1 MNKKTE
7 LDLLNFKRSGPT
19 SNYNHQMGKKKNNKK
34 KCSTNTNNAPATQ
47 NEETQNSN
55 LNTSE
60 QHSTSPPPTQEH
72 ESQNLHENRTDAE
85 AATAMGMQN
94 FYLELP
100 PGNADSS
107 SSEHWY
113 SGHEENYAAEVRV
126 RTLHGR
132 IICEG
137 AEPSSIREE
146 EIYRI
151 LESNEVTDVEA
162 LYKTSKGTFILI
174 FGSEDSASK
183 CRSAELSATSGEG
196 RVTLLFRERRRAPTF
211 VTIFCPEYISC
222 RAVELAFANF
232 GEVQRVFYGTH
243 TFNRNLR
250 NGKRHVRIFPTGG
263 DPRVLPRRITF
274 LDGISRDV
282 LYKEKIVDCY
292 RCDTRHA
299 LGEGCPEVVGN
310 QPNVAPHEQ
319 RSFSC
324 NPTLTPSE
332 HTATDGA
339 STVVDEHR
347 KAGVESAIESLS
359 NQSEPEPDNSGS
371 ETLEEGE
378 IRDDSAPTL
387 QEIPKNPP
395 LRNASQH
402 PAKFLNPFGNIP
414 EPSPVDYA
422 RSIYK
427 SRNILKRIYKKK
439 VIPLVIER
447 FNITHYSKA
456 RFEFALNS
464 AYGLAILQNITM
476 FYKRLEMDK
485 DKFNMQFNWD
495 MSTEDYHA
503 HLVNILE
510 QTTHMWFEVQS
521 KVDGMTE

>member
-1 MNKKTE
+1 
-7 LDLLNFKRSGPT
+7 
-19 SNYNHQMGKKKNNKK
+19 MGKKKNNKK
-34 KCSTNTNNAPATQ
+34 KCSTNTNNAPVTQ

-55 LNTSE
+55 LNTSQ
-60 QHSTSPPPTQEH
+60 QHSISPPPTQEH
-72 ESQNLHENRTDAE
+72 ESQNLHENRTDTE
-85 AATAMGMQN
+85 TATPMGMQN

-132 IICEG
+132 IICEE

-183 CRSAELSATSGEG
+183 CRSAELSATSGER
-196 RVTLLFRERRRAPTF
+196 RVTLLFQERRRAPTF

-299 LGEGCPEVVGN
+299 LGDGCPEVVGN
-310 QPNVAPHEQ
+310 QPSVAPHEQ
-319 RSFSC
+319 CSSSR
-324 NPTLTPSE
+324 NPTPTPSE

-339 STVVDEHR
+339 TTVVDEHR
-347 KAGVESAIESLS
+347 KAGVESVSKSLP
-359 NQSEPEPDNSGS
+359 NQSEPEPVNSGS
-371 ETLEEGE
+371 ETLEEEE
-378 IRDDSAPTL
+378 ISDDSAPTL
-387 QEIPKNPP
+387 QETPKNLPP
-395 LRNASQH
+395 RNASQH
-402 PAKFLNPFGNIP
+402 SPKPLNPFRNLPQPLQRHSEHSVYQP
-414 EPSPVDYA
+414 EFRLNRIHHQKAISGMIKRFKIQQA
-422 RSIYK
+422 SK
-427 SRNILKRIYKKK
+427 S
-439 VIPLVIER
+439 
-447 FNITHYSKA
+447 
-456 RFEFALNS
+456 RFEFAFYS
-464 AYGLAILQNITM
+464 AFRLANINNEDL
-476 FYKRLEMDK
+476 FFKRLETDRNT
-485 DKFNMQFNWD
+485 FNMQYNWNL
-495 MSTEDYHA
+495 SVENYHT
-503 HLVNILE
+503 HLTNILDL
-510 QTTHMWFEVQS
+510 TADLWS
-521 KVDGMTE
+521 KM

>member
-1 MNKKTE
+1 M
-7 LDLLNFKRSGPT
+7 S
-19 SNYNHQMGKKKNNKK
+19 KKNNKKK
-34 KCSTNTNNAPATQ
+34 KCSTNTNTTPATQ

-55 LNTSE
+55 QNTS
-60 QHSTSPPPTQEH
+60 QQQSSSPPPPAPEH
-72 ESQNLHENRTDAE
+72 ESQNLQENRTDTE
-85 AATAMGMQN
+85 TATPMGMQN

-100 PGNADSS
+100 PANADSS
-107 SSEHWY
+107 SSEHWH

-132 IICEG
+132 IICEE

-292 RCDTRHA
+292 RCNTRHA

-310 QPNVAPHEQ
+310 QPNVAPQEQ
-319 RSFSC
+319 RSFSRD
-324 NPTLTPSE
+324 PTPTPSE
-332 HTATDGA
+332 NTATDGA

-347 KAGVESAIESLS
+347 KAGVESAGESLS
-359 NQSEPEPDNSGS
+359 NQSEPEPDNSVS

-378 IRDDSAPTL
+378 IIDDSAPTL
-387 QEIPKNPP
+387 QEIHKNSPP
-395 LRNASQH
+395 RNASKH
-402 PAKFLNPFGNIP
+402 PYRGTNPFGNLP
-414 EPSPVDYA
+414 EPKDRHFAESL
-422 RSIYK
+422 YK
-427 SRNILKRIYKKK
+427 SKFKPKRIYYEKMRSAMIKHFD
-439 VIPLVIER
+439 IPHASKDCFEHAFRTAFRLTLIPD
-447 FNITHYSKA
+447 IT
-456 RFEFALNS
+456 
-464 AYGLAILQNITM
+464 I
-476 FYKRLEMDK
+476 FYTELSLCN
-485 DKFNMQFNWD
+485 NMSNHKYNWD
-495 MSTEDYHA
+495 MSDEDYHA
-503 HLVNILE
+503 HLVNIIELTSE
-510 QTTHMWFEVQS
+510 ICHEAFKTTE
-521 KVDGMTE
+521 

>member
-1 MNKKTE
+1 M
-7 LDLLNFKRSGPT
+7 S
-19 SNYNHQMGKKKNNKK
+19 KKKNNKK
-34 KCSTNTNNAPATQ
+34 KCSTNTSNAPATQ
-47 NEETQNSN
+47 NEEKQNSN
-55 LNTSE
+55 LNTSQ

-72 ESQNLHENRTDAE
+72 ESQNLHENRTDTE
-85 AATAMGMQN
+85 TATPMGMQN

-146 EIYRI
+146 DIFRI
-151 LESNEVTDVEA
+151 LELREVTDVEA

-310 QPNVAPHEQ
+310 QPSVAPHEQ
-319 RSFSC
+319 CSSSR
-324 NPTLTPSE
+324 NPTPTPSE

-339 STVVDEHR
+339 TTVVDEHR
-347 KAGVESAIESLS
+347 KAGVESVNKPLP
-359 NQSEPEPDNSGS
+359 NQSEPEPVNSGS
-371 ETLEEGE
+371 ETLEEEE
-378 IRDDSAPTL
+378 ISNDSAPTL
-387 QEIPKNPP
+387 QETPKNLPP
-395 LRNASQH
+395 RNASQH
-402 PAKFLNPFGNIP
+402 SPKRLNPFRNLPQPLQRHWEYSVYQP
-414 EPSPVDYA
+414 EFRLNRIHHQKAISA
-422 RSIYK
+422 MIKRFKIQQASK
-427 SRNILKRIYKKK
+427 S
-439 VIPLVIER
+439 
-447 FNITHYSKA
+447 
-456 RFEFALNS
+456 RFEFAFYS
-464 AYGLAILQNITM
+464 AFRLANINNEDL
-476 FYKRLEMDK
+476 FFKRLETDRNT
-485 DKFNMQFNWD
+485 FNMQYNWNL
-495 MSTEDYHA
+495 SVENYHT
-503 HLVNILE
+503 HLTNILDL
-510 QTTHMWFEVQS
+510 TADLWLKM
-521 KVDGMTE
+521 

>member
-1 MNKKTE
+1 M
-7 LDLLNFKRSGPT
+7 S
-19 SNYNHQMGKKKNNKK
+19 KKKNNKK
-34 KCSTNTNNAPATQ
+34 TCATNTSNAPATQ
-47 NEETQNSN
+47 NEEKQNSN
-55 LNTSE
+55 LNTSQ
-60 QHSTSPPPTQEH
+60 QHSISPPPTQEH
-72 ESQNLHENRTDAE
+72 ESQNLHENRTDTE
-85 AATAMGMQN
+85 TATPMGMQN

-132 IICEG
+132 IICEE

-162 LYKTSKGTFILI
+162 LYKTSKGRFVLI

-183 CRSAELSATSGEG
+183 CRSAELSATSEEA

-299 LGEGCPEVVGN
+299 LGDRCPEVVGN
-310 QPNVAPHEQ
+310 QPSVALHEQ
-319 RSFSC
+319 CSSSSD
-324 NPTLTPSE
+324 PISTPSE
-332 HTATDGA
+332 HTATNGT

-347 KAGVESAIESLS
+347 KAGVGSADKSLS
-359 NQSEPEPDNSGS
+359 NQSEPEPDNLGS

-378 IRDDSAPTL
+378 ISEDPSPAL
-387 QEIPKNPP
+387 QEKPKNSPP
-395 LRNASQH
+395 RNTSQH
-402 PAKFLNPFGNIP
+402 PATFLKPFGNIP
-414 EPSPVDYA
+414 GPAENHYA
-422 RSIYK
+422 ESAYK
-427 SRNILKRIYKKK
+427 SQYKLGRIYQRY
-439 VIPLVIER
+439 VLPAMVQQ
-447 FNITHYSKA
+447 FNITHTSKT
-456 RFEFALNS
+456 RLEFAINS
-464 AYGLAILQNITM
+464 AFKLANLKNVAM
-476 FYKRLEMDK
+476 FYKRLETDK
-485 DKFNMQFNWD
+485 DIFNMQFNWS
-495 MSTEDYHA
+495 MSLEDYHA
-503 HLVNILE
+503 HLVNILFISQFLWHE
-510 QTTHMWFEVQS
+510 IRS
-521 KVDGMTE
+521 MTNEMTK

>member
-1 MNKKTE
+1 
-7 LDLLNFKRSGPT
+7 
-19 SNYNHQMGKKKNNKK
+19 MGKKKNNKK
-34 KCSTNTNNAPATQ
+34 KCSTNTNKAPATQ

-55 LNTSE
+55 SNTS
-60 QHSTSPPPTQEH
+60 QHSISPPPTQEH

-132 IICEG
+132 IICEE

-183 CRSAELSATSGEG
+183 CRSAELSATSGER

-292 RCDTRHA
+292 WCDTRHA
-299 LGEGCPEVVGN
+299 LSESCPEAVDN
-310 QPNVAPHEQ
+310 QPSVALHEQ
-319 RSFSC
+319 CSSSR
-324 NPTLTPSE
+324 NPTPTPSE
-332 HTATDGA
+332 RTATDGT

-347 KAGVESAIESLS
+347 KAGMGSPAKSLS
-359 NQSEPEPDNSGS
+359 NQSEPEPDNSGL

-378 IRDDSAPTL
+378 INDDSAPAL
-387 QEIPKNPP
+387 QETPKNSPP
-395 LRNASQH
+395 RNTSQH
-402 PAKFLNPFGNIP
+402 PATFLSPFGNVP
-414 EPSPVDYA
+414 GPKEAHYA
-422 RSIYK
+422 ESLYK
-427 SRNILKRIYKKK
+427 SQYKPKRIYQKS
-439 VIPLVIER
+439 ILPAMIER
-447 FNITHYSKA
+447 FNITHSSKA
-456 RFEFALNS
+456 RLEFALNS
-464 AYGLAILQNITM
+464 AFGLATLQNITM

-485 DKFNMQFNWD
+485 DKFNMQFNWN
-495 MSTEDYHA
+495 MSVEDFHA
-503 HLVNILE
+503 HLVNILYIS
-510 QTTHMWFEVQS
+510 QFL
-521 KVDGMTE
+521 

>member
-1 MNKKTE
+1 
-7 LDLLNFKRSGPT
+7 
-19 SNYNHQMGKKKNNKK
+19 MGKKKNNKK
-34 KCSTNTNNAPATQ
+34 KCSTNTNNAPVTQ

-55 LNTSE
+55 LNTSQ

-72 ESQNLHENRTDAE
+72 ESQNLHENRTDTE
-85 AATAMGMQN
+85 TATPMGMQN

-146 EIYRI
+146 DIFQI
-151 LESNEVTDVEA
+151 LELKEVTDVEA

-183 CRSAELSATSGEG
+183 CRSAELSATSGER

-299 LGEGCPEVVGN
+299 LGEGCPEVVGD

-319 RSFSC
+319 RSPSP
-324 NPTLTPSE
+324 NPITTPSE
-332 HTATDGA
+332 DTATDGA
-339 STVVDEHR
+339 PTVVGEHR
-347 KAGVESAIESLS
+347 KDGVESTAGSFS
-359 NQSEPEPDNSGS
+359 NHSEPEPDNLGS

-378 IRDDSAPTL
+378 ISDDSAPTS
-387 QEIPKNPP
+387 QEEPKNSPP
-395 LRNASQH
+395 RNASKH
-402 PAKFLNPFGNIP
+402 PAKHVNPFGNLP
-414 EPSPVDYA
+414 EPEEEHFVQ
-422 RSIYK
+422 SIYK
-427 SRNILKRIYKKK
+427 SEFKLKRIYHKKMISLMIK
-439 VIPLVIER
+439 RFDITHSNICSFEKACQTAFGLALEQDITVFYNSLYMAHTIFRNR
-447 FNITHYSKA
+447 FNC
-456 RFEFALNS
+456 
-464 AYGLAILQNITM
+464 
-476 FYKRLEMDK
+476 
-485 DKFNMQFNWD
+485 D
-495 MSTEDYHA
+495 MSVENYHA
-503 HLVNILE
+503 HLVNILDLASYIW
-510 QTTHMWFEVQS
+510 HKDFE
-521 KVDGMTE
+521 TAE

>member
-1 MNKKTE
+1 M
-7 LDLLNFKRSGPT
+7 S
-19 SNYNHQMGKKKNNKK
+19 KKKNNKK

-55 LNTSE
+55 LNTSQ
-60 QHSTSPPPTQEH
+60 QHSTSPPSTQEH
-72 ESQNLHENRTDAE
+72 ESQNIHKNRTDTE
-85 AATAMGMQN
+85 TATPQGMQN

-183 CRSAELSATSGEG
+183 CRSAELSATSGER

-299 LGEGCPEVVGN
+299 LGDRCPEVVGN
-310 QPNVAPHEQ
+310 QPSVALHEQ
-319 RSFSC
+319 CSSSRDPIS
-324 NPTLTPSE
+324 TPSE
-332 HTATDGA
+332 HTATNGI

-347 KAGVESAIESLS
+347 KAGVGSVDKSLS
-359 NQSEPEPDNSGS
+359 NQSEPEPDNLGS

-378 IRDDSAPTL
+378 ISEDPSPAL
-387 QEIPKNPP
+387 QETPKNSPP
-395 LRNASQH
+395 RNTSQH
-402 PAKFLNPFGNIP
+402 PATFLKPFGNIP
-414 EPSPVDYA
+414 GPAQNHYA
-422 RSIYK
+422 ESAYK
-427 SRNILKRIYKKK
+427 SQYKLGRIYQRYILPAM
-439 VIPLVIER
+439 VER
-447 FNITHYSKA
+447 FKITHTSKT
-456 RFEFALNS
+456 RLEFAINS
-464 AYGLAILQNITM
+464 AFKLANLKNITM

-485 DKFNMQFNWD
+485 DIFNMQFNWS
-495 MSTEDYHA
+495 MSLEDYHA
-503 HLVNILE
+503 YLVNILFISQFLWRE
-510 QTTHMWFEVQS
+510 IKSMTNE
-521 KVDGMTE
+521 MTE

>member
-1 MNKKTE
+1 M
-7 LDLLNFKRSGPT
+7 S
-19 SNYNHQMGKKKNNKK
+19 KKKNNKK
-34 KCSTNTNNAPATQ
+34 KCSTNTNNATATQ

-55 LNTSE
+55 LNTSQ
-60 QHSTSPPPTQEH
+60 QHSTSPPSTQEH
-72 ESQNLHENRTDAE
+72 ESQNIHKNRTDTE
-85 AATAMGMQN
+85 TATPQGMQN

-146 EIYRI
+146 DIYQI
-151 LESNEVTDVEA
+151 LELKEVADVEA

-183 CRSAELSATSGEG
+183 CRSAELSATSGER
-196 RVTLLFRERRRAPTF
+196 RVTLLFQERRRAPTF

-299 LGEGCPEVVGN
+299 LGDRCPEVVGN
-310 QPNVAPHEQ
+310 QPSVALHEQ
-319 RSFSC
+319 CSSSRD
-324 NPTLTPSE
+324 PTPTPSE
-332 HTATDGA
+332 HTATNGT

-347 KAGVESAIESLS
+347 KAGVGSADKSLS
-359 NQSEPEPDNSGS
+359 NQSEPEPDNSGL

-378 IRDDSAPTL
+378 ISDDSAPAL
-387 QEIPKNPP
+387 QETPKNSPP
-395 LRNASQH
+395 RNTSQH
-402 PAKFLNPFGNIP
+402 PATFLNPFGNVP
-414 EPSPVDYA
+414 GPKEAHYA
-422 RSIYK
+422 QSAYK
-427 SRNILKRIYKKK
+427 SPYKLKRIYQKN
-439 VIPLVIER
+439 VLPVMIER
-447 FNITHYSKA
+447 FNITHTSKA
-456 RFEFALNS
+456 RLEFALNS
-464 AYGLAILQNITM
+464 AFGLATLQNITM

-485 DKFNMQFNWD
+485 DKFNMQFNWN
-495 MSTEDYHA
+495 MSLEDYHA
-503 HLVNILE
+503 HLVNIL
-510 QTTHMWFEVQS
+510 FISQS
-521 KVDGMTE
+521 LWLRIGRMANKMTE

>member
-1 MNKKTE
+1 
-7 LDLLNFKRSGPT
+7 
-19 SNYNHQMGKKKNNKK
+19 MGKKKNNKK
-34 KCSTNTNNAPATQ
+34 KGSTNTNNAPVTQ

-55 LNTSE
+55 LNTSQ

-72 ESQNLHENRTDAE
+72 ESQNLHENRTDNE
-85 AATAMGMQN
+85 TATPMGMQN

-132 IICEG
+132 IICEE

-183 CRSAELSATSGEG
+183 CRSAELSATSGER
-196 RVTLLFRERRRAPTF
+196 RVTLLFRERWRAPTF

-250 NGKRHVRIFPTGG
+250 NGKRHVRIFPSGG

-299 LGEGCPEVVGN
+299 LGECCPEVVGN

-319 RSFSC
+319 RSPSP
-324 NPTLTPSE
+324 NPITTPSE
-332 HTATDGA
+332 DTATDGA
-339 STVVDEHR
+339 PTVVGEHR
-347 KAGVESAIESLS
+347 KDGVGSTAGSLS
-359 NQSEPEPDNSGS
+359 NHSEPEPDNLGS

-378 IRDDSAPTL
+378 ISDDSAPTS
-387 QEIPKNPP
+387 QEAPKNSPP
-395 LRNASQH
+395 RNASKH
-402 PAKFLNPFGNIP
+402 PAKHVNPFGNLP
-414 EPSPVDYA
+414 EPEEEHFVQ
-422 RSIYK
+422 SIYK
-427 SRNILKRIYKKK
+427 SEFKLKRIYHKKMISLMIK
-439 VIPLVIER
+439 RFDITHSNICSFEKACQTAFALALEQDITVFYNSLYMAHTIFRNR
-447 FNITHYSKA
+447 FNC
-456 RFEFALNS
+456 
-464 AYGLAILQNITM
+464 
-476 FYKRLEMDK
+476 
-485 DKFNMQFNWD
+485 D
-495 MSTEDYHA
+495 MSVENYHA
-503 HLVNILE
+503 HLVNILDLASYI
-510 QTTHMWFEVQS
+510 WRKDFE
-521 KVDGMTE
+521 TAE

>member
-1 MNKKTE
+1 
-7 LDLLNFKRSGPT
+7 
-19 SNYNHQMGKKKNNKK
+19 MGKKKNNKK
-34 KCSTNTNNAPATQ
+34 KCSTNTNKAPATQ

-55 LNTSE
+55 SNTS
-60 QHSTSPPPTQEH
+60 QHSISPPPTQEH
-72 ESQNLHENRTDAE
+72 ESQNLHENRTDTE
-85 AATAMGMQN
+85 TATPMGMQN

-146 EIYRI
+146 DIYQI
-151 LESNEVTDVEA
+151 LELRKVTDVEA
-162 LYKTSKGTFILI
+162 LYKTSKWTFILI

-183 CRSAELSATSGEG
+183 CRSAELSATSGER

-319 RSFSC
+319 CSSSR
-324 NPTLTPSE
+324 NPTPTPSE
-332 HTATDGA
+332 HTATDGT

-347 KAGVESAIESLS
+347 KAGVGSAAKSLS
-359 NQSEPEPDNSGS
+359 NQSEPEPDNSVS

-378 IRDDSAPTL
+378 ISDDSAPAL
-387 QEIPKNPP
+387 QETPKNSPP
-395 LRNASQH
+395 RNTSQH
-402 PAKFLNPFGNIP
+402 PATFLSPFGNVP
-414 EPSPVDYA
+414 GPKQKHYA
-422 RSIYK
+422 ESVYK
-427 SRNILKRIYKKK
+427 SRYKPKRIYQKN
-439 VIPLVIER
+439 ILPAMIER
-447 FNITHYSKA
+447 FNITHSSKA
-456 RFEFALNS
+456 RLEFALNS
-464 AYGLAILQNITM
+464 AFGLATLQNITM

-485 DKFNMQFNWD
+485 DKFNMQFNWN
-495 MSTEDYHA
+495 MSVEDFHA
-503 HLVNILE
+503 HLVNILYIS
-510 QTTHMWFEVQS
+510 QFL
-521 KVDGMTE
+521 

>member
-1 MNKKTE
+1 M
-7 LDLLNFKRSGPT
+7 S
-19 SNYNHQMGKKKNNKK
+19 KKKNNKK
-34 KCSTNTNNAPATQ
+34 TCSTNTSNAPATQ
-47 NEETQNSN
+47 NEEKQNSN
-55 LNTSE
+55 LNTSQ

-72 ESQNLHENRTDAE
+72 ESQNLHENRTDTE
-85 AATAMGMQN
+85 TATPMGMQN

-107 SSEHWY
+107 PSEHWY

-146 EIYRI
+146 DIFRI
-151 LESNEVTDVEA
+151 LELREVTDVEA

-183 CRSAELSATSGEG
+183 CRSAELSATSGER

-319 RSFSC
+319 CSSSR
-324 NPTLTPSE
+324 NPTPTPSK

-339 STVVDEHR
+339 TTVVDEHR
-347 KAGVESAIESLS
+347 KAGVESCDESVS
-359 NQSEPEPDNSGS
+359 NQSDPEPDISDSG
-371 ETLEEGE
+371 TLEEGG
-378 IRDDSAPTL
+378 INDDSAPTP
-387 QEIPKNPP
+387 QETLKNSPP
-395 LRNASQH
+395 RNASKH
-402 PAKFLNPFGNIP
+402 PDGCTNPFRNLP
-414 EPSPVDYA
+414 EPKDRHYA
-422 RSIYK
+422 ESVYK
-427 SRNILKRIYKKK
+427 SKFKLKRTHHDKMRLAMIKHFH
-439 VIPLVIER
+439 IPHASKPCFEDA
-447 FNITHYSKA
+447 FNFAFTLALQHQIDHFYMQLHMKAYSFNQKYQCDLSVE
-456 RFEFALNS
+456 EF
-464 AYGLAILQNITM
+464 
-476 FYKRLEMDK
+476 
-485 DKFNMQFNWD
+485 
-495 MSTEDYHA
+495 HA
-503 HLVNILE
+503 HLVNIIDLTSDLWNKAFE
-510 QTTHMWFEVQS
+510 TTE
-521 KVDGMTE
+521 

>member
-1 MNKKTE
+1 M
-7 LDLLNFKRSGPT
+7 S
-19 SNYNHQMGKKKNNKK
+19 KKKNNKK
-34 KCSTNTNNAPATQ
+34 TCSTNTSNAPATQ
-47 NEETQNSN
+47 NEEKQNSN
-55 LNTSE
+55 LNTSQ

-72 ESQNLHENRTDAE
+72 ESQNLHENRTDTE
-85 AATAMGMQN
+85 TATPKGMQN

-183 CRSAELSATSGEG
+183 CRSAELSATSGER
-196 RVTLLFRERRRAPTF
+196 RVTLLFQERRRAPTF

-310 QPNVAPHEQ
+310 QPNVFPHEQ
-319 RSFSC
+319 RCSSRD
-324 NPTLTPSE
+324 PTPTPNE
-332 HTATDGA
+332 TTATDAA
-339 STVVDEHR
+339 STVVDGHL
-347 KAGVESAIESLS
+347 KTGVESSRESPS
-359 NQSEPEPDNSGS
+359 NQSDPEPDMSDS
-371 ETLEEGE
+371 ETLEERE
-378 IRDDSAPTL
+378 IGDDSAPTL
-387 QEIPKNPP
+387 QETPKNSPP
-395 LRNASQH
+395 RNASKH
-402 PAKFLNPFGNIP
+402 PARHRNRFRNLSEPKDRNLIESVYQANFKLKRLNPHNVL
-414 EPSPVDYA
+414 PV
-422 RSIYK
+422 S
-427 SRNILKRIYKKK
+427 S
-439 VIPLVIER
+439 
-447 FNITHYSKA
+447 H
-456 RFEFALNS
+456 
-464 AYGLAILQNITM
+464 Q
-476 FYKRLEMDK
+476 
-485 DKFNMQFNWD
+485 
-495 MSTEDYHA
+495 
-503 HLVNILE
+503 
-510 QTTHMWFEVQS
+510 
-521 KVDGMTE
+521 

>member
-1 MNKKTE
+1 
-7 LDLLNFKRSGPT
+7 
-19 SNYNHQMGKKKNNKK
+19 MGKKKNNKK
-34 KCSTNTNNAPATQ
+34 KCSTNTNNTPATQ

-55 LNTSE
+55 LNTSQ

-72 ESQNLHENRTDAE
+72 ESQNLHENRTDTE
-85 AATAMGMQN
+85 TATPMGMQN

-183 CRSAELSATSGEG
+183 CRSAELSATSGEI
-196 RVTLLFRERRRAPTF
+196 RVTLLFGERQRAPTF

-299 LGEGCPEVVGN
+299 LGEGCPEVAGS

-319 RSFSC
+319 RSPSP
-324 NPTLTPSE
+324 NPTTTPSKD
-332 HTATDGA
+332 TATDGA
-339 STVVDEHR
+339 PTVVDEHR
-347 KAGVESAIESLS
+347 KDGVEPVSKPLP
-359 NQSEPEPDNSGS
+359 NQSEPEPVNSGS
-371 ETLEEGE
+371 ETPEEGE
-378 IRDDSAPTL
+378 ISDDSAPTL
-387 QEIPKNPP
+387 QETTNNLPP
-395 LRNASQH
+395 RNASQH
-402 PAKFLNPFGNIP
+402 PARHLNPFRNLPQPQQRHFEHSVYQP
-414 EPSPVDYA
+414 EFRLNRIHHQKAISGMIKRFKIQQA
-422 RSIYK
+422 SK
-427 SRNILKRIYKKK
+427 S
-439 VIPLVIER
+439 
-447 FNITHYSKA
+447 
-456 RFEFALNS
+456 RFEFAFYS
-464 AYGLAILQNITM
+464 AFRLANINNEDL
-476 FYKRLEMDK
+476 FFKRLETDRNT
-485 DKFNMQFNWD
+485 FNMQYNWNL
-495 MSTEDYHA
+495 SVENYHT
-503 HLVNILE
+503 HLTNILDLTADLWCE
-510 QTTHMWFEVQS
+510 M
-521 KVDGMTE
+521 

>member
-1 MNKKTE
+1 M
-7 LDLLNFKRSGPT
+7 S
-19 SNYNHQMGKKKNNKK
+19 KKNNKKK
-34 KCSTNTNNAPATQ
+34 KCSTNTNNTPATQ

-55 LNTSE
+55 PNTS
-60 QHSTSPPPTQEH
+60 QQQSSSPPPPAPEH
-72 ESQNLHENRTDAE
+72 ESQNLQENRTDTE
-85 AATAMGMQN
+85 TATPMGMQN

-100 PGNADSS
+100 PDNADSS
-107 SSEHWY
+107 SSEHWH

-146 EIYRI
+146 DIFRI
-151 LESNEVTDVEA
+151 LELKEVTDVEA

-183 CRSAELSATSGEG
+183 CRNTELSTTSEEG

-232 GEVQRVFYGTH
+232 GEVERVFYGTH

-250 NGKRHVRIFPTGG
+250 NGKRHVRIFPSGG

-299 LGEGCPEVVGN
+299 LGEGCPEAVGN
-310 QPNVAPHEQ
+310 QPNVAPQEQ
-319 RSFSC
+319 RSFSRD
-324 NPTLTPSE
+324 PTPTPSE

-347 KAGVESAIESLS
+347 KAGVESADKPLS
-359 NQSEPEPDNSGS
+359 NKSEPKPDSSGS

-378 IRDDSAPTL
+378 ISDDSAPTM
-387 QEIPKNPP
+387 QKTPENSPP
-395 LRNASQH
+395 RNTSRH
-402 PAKFLNPFGNIP
+402 PATFLNPFGNIP
-414 EPSPVDYA
+414 GPTQTHYA
-422 RSIYK
+422 ESIYK
-427 SRNILKRIYKKK
+427 SRYRYKRIHQKNIL
-439 VIPLVIER
+439 PAMIEH
-447 FNITHYSKA
+447 FNITHSHKT
-456 RFEFALNS
+456 RLEFALNS
-464 AYGLAILQNITM
+464 ASRLAFLQNITM

-485 DKFNMQFNWD
+485 DKFNMQFNWN
-495 MSTEDYHA
+495 MSLEEYHA
-503 HLVNILE
+503 HLVNILFIS
-510 QTTHMWFEVQS
+510 QLLWPQITRMGN
-521 KVDGMTE
+521 GMTE

>member
-1 MNKKTE
+1 M
-7 LDLLNFKRSGPT
+7 S
-19 SNYNHQMGKKKNNKK
+19 KKKNNKK
-34 KCSTNTNNAPATQ
+34 TCSTNTSNAPATQ
-47 NEETQNSN
+47 NEEKQNSN
-55 LNTSE
+55 LNTPQ

-72 ESQNLHENRTDAE
+72 ESQNLHENRTHTDT
-85 AATAMGMQN
+85 ATPKGMQN

-146 EIYRI
+146 DIFRI
-151 LESNEVTDVEA
+151 LELKEVTDVEA

-183 CRSAELSATSGEG
+183 CRSAELSATSGER

-263 DPRVLPRRITF
+263 DPTILPRRVTF
-274 LDGISRDV
+274 PDGISRDV
-282 LYKEKIVDCY
+282 LYKEKVVDCY

-310 QPNVAPHEQ
+310 QPDVTPHEQ
-319 RSFSC
+319 RSFSG
-324 NPTLTPSE
+324 NPTPTPSE

-347 KAGVESAIESLS
+347 KTGVESAGESLS
-359 NQSEPEPDNSGS
+359 NHSEPEPINSGS
-371 ETLEEGE
+371 ETLEKEE
-378 IRDDSAPTL
+378 ITDDSASTL
-387 QEIPKNPP
+387 QERPKNSPP
-395 LRNASQH
+395 RNASQY
-402 PAKFLNPFGNIP
+402 PDTFLKPFGNIP
-414 EPSPVDYA
+414 EPTQTQYA
-422 RSIYK
+422 RTIYK
-427 SRNILKRIYKKK
+427 SKFTFKRIHLKII
-439 VIPLVIER
+439 IPAMIKR

-456 RFEFALNS
+456 RYEFALNS
-464 AYGLAILQNITM
+464 AFSLTRSKNITR
-476 FYKRLEMDK
+476 FFERLEMDK
-485 DKFNMQFNWD
+485 DRFNMQFNWD

-503 HLVNILE
+503 HLVNIIDHSTE
-510 QTTHMWFEVQS
+510 AW
-521 KVDGMTE
+521 VDSQDWWEKT